1 MMEHYGI
8 VSAEEVMVDN
18 LAERLKMEM
27 TAAGTVCATPV
38 LIGAWTRL

>member
-1 MMEHYGI
+1 MEHYGI
-8 VSAEEVMVDN
+8 VSADEVMVDN
-18 LAERLKMEM
+18 LADRLEMGM